1 MVAKSTVSRDTQIE
15 DLVLEVCTQTKVNLW
30 QTTTQNRLVVGI
42 NLTVAIYIA
51 IVAITYMGTWLIL
64 FQTLSLCKCVQLIE
78 LLLGTDNTLV
88 IPTIELTNFLTNL
101 GDIRTSDILLCTETK
116 RCNLILQGAQVSTD
130 FVLQSVI
137 AITIGE

>member
-1 MVAKSTVSRDTQIE
+1 MIAKSTVSRDTQIE

-42 NLTVAIYIA
+42 NLAITIYIA
-51 IVAITYMGTWLIL
+51 IVAITHIGTWLIL
-64 FQTLSLCKCVQLIE
+64 FQSLSLCKGIQLVE

-116 RCNLILQGAQVSTD
+116 RCYLVFQSAQIGTD
-130 FVLQSVI
+130 FVLQSVV
-137 AITIGE
+137 AVTIGE